1 MAFTLIVS
9 PFCYM
14 QEIVSQQHENKD
26 TSTTNVIDDVRAEGP
41 NNCEVV
47 DPMGQFDD
55 DFVLAD
61 GNTVTSI
68 QQEEESNF
76 VRTLVDRGTQKP
88 MMPMMPY
95 KNQCDR
101 RKREMR
107 ADIIETVKGT
117 AMKYVLNVPGDL
129 SDFLKETVNSKKK
142 HSTFG
147 FCGGFSDEST
157 SLNPTLVSLVNEYQ
171 ESAVKEKNQEK
182 RNRMAK
188 LKGKIAIGNSLKD
201 SKITPTGEKTPEHFK
216 SRTEAASSVG
226 RLTSQAD
233 ERRRLLSIAAMDYP
247 YCFLQ
252 EVFGCSSKEVTAAK
266 VHSILFGHGG
276 TPPSKFK
283 FKRQWVSPEVLKE
296 LSEFFERPCVQ
307 AIILSECGHGR

>member
-1 MAFTLIVS
+1 MRLDDPLLTEMTFFFSCSPCIFEGNMAFTLIVS
-9 PFCYM
+9 RFCYM

-26 TSTTNVIDDVRAEGP
+26 TSTTTVIDDVGAEGP

-61 GNTVTSI
+61 GNTATSI

-88 MMPMMPY
+88 MMPY

-107 ADIIETVKGT
+107 ADIIETVKST

-129 SDFLKETVNSKKK
+129 SDFLKETVNSKKW

-147 FCGGFSDEST
+147 FFGGFSDEST
-157 SLNPTLVSLVNEYQ
+157 SLNPTLVSLVNKYQ
-171 ESAVKEKNQEK
+171 ESAVREKKPRKKEQNGQIE
-182 RNRMAK
+182 RQNCYWQFLER
-188 LKGKIAIGNSLKD
+188 LQNNTDWGEN
-201 SKITPTGEKTPEHFK
+201 TGT
-216 SRTEAASSVG
+216 
-226 RLTSQAD
+226 L
-233 ERRRLLSIAAMDYP
+233 
-247 YCFLQ
+247 
-252 EVFGCSSKEVTAAK
+252 
-266 VHSILFGHGG
+266 
-276 TPPSKFK
+276 
-283 FKRQWVSPEVLKE
+283 
-296 LSEFFERPCVQ
+296 
-307 AIILSECGHGR
+307 

>member
-1 MAFTLIVS
+1 MALTLIVS

-41 NNCEVV
+41 NNCEVI

-76 VRTLVDRGTQKP
+76 VRTLVDRGTHKP

-107 ADIIETVKGT
+107 ANIIETVKGI

-142 HSTFG
+142 NTLH
-147 FCGGFSDEST
+147 
-157 SLNPTLVSLVNEYQ
+157 LVSVE
-171 ESAVKEKNQEK
+171 
-182 RNRMAK
+182 
-188 LKGKIAIGNSLKD
+188 G
-201 SKITPTGEKTPEHFK
+201 
-216 SRTEAASSVG
+216 SV
-226 RLTSQAD
+226 
-233 ERRRLLSIAAMDYP
+233 M
-247 YCFLQ
+247 
-252 EVFGCSSKEVTAAK
+252 K
-266 VHSILFGHGG
+266 VHL
-276 TPPSKFK
+276 
-283 FKRQWVSPEVLKE
+283 
-296 LSEFFERPCVQ
+296 
-307 AIILSECGHGR
+307 